1 MKLNRASGEQCVSKS
16 VRLEDLA
23 VLAGV
28 STATVSRA
36 LNDSDAV
43 NDRTK
48 QRIWTLARERGYA
61 FRRHTPSGPIGARG
75 TIVVV
80 IPHPLGRLNQLGDP
94 FNQELVAEIGEA
106 ARERGC
112 DLLVSHLAP
121 TGMEDL
127 RALMT
132 TNRADGII
140 FLGQSA
146 LHHDFN
152 QLVRTENHFVV
163 WGAELPDQAYCSVGS
178 DNILGGRR
186 AVSHLARLGRK
197 RIVFLGDTESPE
209 VMQRYQGYLAGLELA
224 GLAAD
229 PALKVSARL
238 EGEEAE
244 AVANA
249 LIDRPLAFDAIFA
262 ATDMIALGAI
272 RALARAG
279 VRVPQDVSIVGYDN
293 LRLARYANPALT
305 TISQDIRR
313 AGHVLVSRLLDPR
326 EGGELRSERLAT
338 DLIVRE
344 SCGA

>member
-1 MKLNRASGEQCVSKS
+1 MKLDHAAGELRVSKG

-23 VLAGV
+23 ALAGV

-36 LNDSDAV
+36 LNDSAAV

-48 QRIWTLARERGYA
+48 QQIWTLAREQGYA
-61 FRRHTPSGPIGARG
+61 FRRHAPSGPIGARG
-75 TIVVV
+75 TIVIV

-106 ARERGC
+106 ARERRC
-112 DLLVSHLAP
+112 DVLISHLAP
-121 TGMEDL
+121 TGLENL
-127 RALMT
+127 QALMT

-140 FLGQSA
+140 FLGQSS

-152 QLVRTENHFVV
+152 TLARFENHFVV
-163 WGAELPDQAYCSVGS
+163 WGAELADQAYCSVGS

-209 VMQRYQGYLAGLELA
+209 IMQRYQGYLAGLQLA
-224 GLAAD
+224 GLTAD
-229 PALKVSARL
+229 PTFKVSARL

-244 AVANA
+244 AAANA
-249 LIDRPLAFDAIFA
+249 LIARPLAFDAIFA

-272 RALARAG
+272 RALTRAG
-279 VRVPQDVSIVGYDN
+279 IGVPRDVSIVGYDD

-313 AGHVLVSRLLDPR
+313 AGHILVSRLLDPR
-326 EGGELRSERLAT
+326 DGGELRSERLPT